1 MSKAGQNCT
10 QELHISLMQ
19 EVFIGFSQTTMF
31 RLGYNI
37 QSFAASLQL
46 PELKLIFAQG
56 LG

>member
-19 EVFIGFSQTTMF
+19 GGFYWLIQTTMF
-31 RLGYNI
+31 RLGYKI
-37 QSFAASLQL
+37 QSSAASLQL
-46 PELKLIFAQG
+46 PELTLIFAQG